1 VVVVVA
7 PSPVVVVVDAPG
19 PLVVVVVE
27 VPVDDVVLVVVG
39 DVVLVVVEEVGVDVV
54 VLVVVVV
61 GLGGGEGPKMLFT
74 DVPVPEWPKIDDSGL
89 PAISSTA
96 VMNSSAS
103 TNTTAAVP
111 AMAFQVNRRGE
122 V

>member
-1 VVVVVA
+1 MVVVVA

-27 VPVDDVVLVVVG
+27 LPVDDVVLVVVG
-39 DVVLVVVEEVGVDVV
+39 DVVVVVVEEVDVV
-54 VLVVVVV
+54 VVVVVVV
-61 GLGGGEGPKMLFT
+61 GLGAGDGPKMLFT
-74 DVPVPEWPKIDDSGL
+74 DVPVPAWPKIDDSGL

-103 TNTTAAVP
+103 TNTAAAVP
-111 AMAFQVNRRGE
+111 AMAFQVNRRGKA
-122 V
+122 